1 MVDTSVR
8 EPGTNPDAEADSIS
22 AFAEGLRDLRNDAG
36 NPTLAAMS
44 DRTGISKSVI
54 SVALTGR
61 VLPTE
66 NTVLKLVD
74 AFGGD
79 LKQWRARRNALDPK
93 HTGPSGRGED
103 ETGEGAGG
111 KRRFSLGQTLLIAA
125 GAAAVAAL
133 ASGWVVGS
141 LSAAAPA
148 EPGSARH
155 LTEPANGIDPMLTE
169 CRDDAVIAASEAR
182 LDNTVHV
189 QLMYSN
195 DCMAVWG
202 RVTRYDNQT
211 EGNTMSM
218 RVWPLDDP
226 QSERAQT
233 RTDIGLQSLYTPMII
248 EPDTAARV
256 CGQATITVD
265 GETQNLGPE
274 MCI

>member
-1 MVDTSVR
+1 MVDTSVP
-8 EPGTNPDAEADSIS
+8 EPGTSPDAEADSIA
-22 AFAEGLRDLRNDAG
+22 AFAEGLRDLRTAAG

-74 AFGGD
+74 DLGGD
-79 LKQWRARRNALDPK
+79 LKEWRARRNALDPK
-93 HTGPSGRGED
+93 HAGNLGVGDAGAEQSG
-103 ETGEGAGG
+103 GA
-111 KRRFSLGQTLLIAA
+111 RRFSTAQTILIAA

-133 ASGWVVGS
+133 ASGLIVGS
-141 LSAAAPA
+141 VSAAAPA
-148 EPGSARH
+148 EPGSGRH
-155 LTEPANGIDPMLTE
+155 LSEAANGIDPMLTA

-182 LDNTVHV
+182 LDNKVHV

-211 EGNTMSM
+211 EGNTMTM

-226 QSERAQT
+226 QSDRAQS
-233 RTDIGLQSLYTPMII
+233 RTDIGLQSLYTPMLI

-256 CGQATITVD
+256 CGQATVTVD
-265 GETQNLGPE
+265 GKTENLGPE